1 MADFLLTVGVDPN
14 LSYAEMQKGITELV
28 SRLNSN
34 PMKIK
39 VQFDEASINS
49 MKQQIQAV
57 YSSIGATSGN
67 SSVTSA
73 AAATKA
79 AAQASKQAAQTA
91 TARAAAEQQAASA
104 INQRAAAD
112 QKAASATQQSTSA
125 ANQGTKAE
133 TARTNAAKQYY
144 NVVTQLENAVRNYTA
159 AEHSRNS
166 ESRTAYSA
174 IKSEAEA
181 MRSYES
187 SVKSGAMAEEE
198 IRNRVASASVALK
211 ENTATLRAN
220 GDAMKSL
227 TDRWGG
233 LASKFTSWLTVSQVI
248 MQGVRA
254 MKQMVSASI
263 EIDSAMTQLKIVT
276 GATDSQMTQF
286 LTKATGLAKE
296 LGQSITD
303 VAGSIETFSRLG
315 YNLTDSTELAK
326 YANILA
332 NVANTDSET
341 ATTGLTSIIKGY
353 NMDVSEAEHVADVL
367 VEVGQKYAVSAS
379 EMMEAYEK
387 SGAALNAT
395 NTSFE
400 KSAGLIAAA
409 NASVQDASTVGT
421 ALKTV
426 SARIRGATSD
436 LESLGEDTED
446 LAEGFSKYAGEI
458 EALTGF
464 SILEDG
470 TTDTYKDIYDIFE
483 GIAQVWDN
491 LSDTQQARVSE
502 ILGGTRQLQV
512 ISSIIGNWGDAA
524 NAYADAM
531 DAAGASTKA
540 NDIYM
545 ESIEGH
551 LGVLKA
557 TFQELSADVFD
568 SSFIKGLVDAAT
580 TLLSIIDGIV
590 DKIGVLPTL
599 IGAITV
605 GFSVK
610 NIGRDKM
617 SSLLKY
623 ADNTM
628 CSAGYG
634 SFHSVSRE
642 IHDGKRSLNMRGNR
656 YNVATPLLWQQG

>member
-1 MADFLLTVGVDPN
+1 MADMIITVGAQADV
-14 LSYAEMQKGITELV
+14 SYEQFKKDINALYTQ
-28 SRLNSN
+28 LNSK
-34 PMKIK
+34 PLKVKI
-39 VQFDEASINS
+39 QFNEASVKSMQSQITALYNS
-49 MKQQIQAV
+49 VNKLN
-57 YSSIGATSGN
+57 SGSSGN
-67 SSVTSA
+67 AATQVAQQVAQA
-73 AAATKA
+73 AAAR
-79 AAQASKQAAQTA
+79 A
-91 TARAAAEQQAASA
+91 TAEQQAANA
-104 INQRAAAD
+104 INQRAAVE
-112 QKAASATQQSTSA
+112 QRAASATQQSISA
-125 ANQGTKAE
+125 ANQDAKAE
-133 TARTNAAKQYY
+133 TTRTNAVKQYY

-159 AEHSRNS
+159 AERSRNS
-166 ESRTAYSA
+166 GSRTAYSS

-187 SVKSGAMAEEE
+187 SIKNGTVSIDEIKSR
-198 IRNRVASASVALK
+198 IASSSAVLK

-220 GDAMKSL
+220 GDATKSL

-233 LASKFTSWLTVSQVI
+233 LASKFASWLSVSQVI
-248 MQGVRA
+248 MLAIRS
-254 MKQMVSASI
+254 MKQMVSATT

-276 GATDSQMTQF
+276 GATDTEMMQF

-387 SGAALNAT
+387 SGAALSAT

-400 KSAGLIAAA
+400 KSAGLIASA

-436 LESLGEDTED
+436 LESLGEDTSD
-446 LAEGFSKYAGEI
+446 LAQGFSKYADEI

-464 SILEDG
+464 SILEEG

-483 GIAQVWDN
+483 GVAQVWDD
-491 LSDTQQARVSE
+491 LSDTQQARISE

-531 DAAGASTKA
+531 DAAGTSTKA

-551 LGVLKA
+551 LGVLKS

-568 SSFIKGLVDAAT
+568 SDFIKGLVDAAT
-580 TLLSIIDGIV
+580 TLLNIIDGLV
-590 DKIGVLPTL
+590 DKIGTLPTL
-599 IGAITV
+599 ITAITA
-605 GFSVK
+605 GFSAK

-623 ADNTM
+623 ADSIT

-634 SFHSVSRE
+634 SFHNASRE

-656 YNVATPLLWQQG
+656 YNAATLLLWQQG